1 MTSKILELN
10 ETINYSSSEPIK
22 GSEHDVES
30 VLNLELIKKKL
41 LKNRLLRSVNTHCRA
56 MVLWQNFM

>member
-30 VLNLELIKKKL
+30 VLNLELIKKIIIKKSFAEKCKHSL
-41 LKNRLLRSVNTHCRA
+41 
-56 MVLWQNFM
+56 